1 MAVAGTAGIVPIKEG
16 LFVIPEQPNALPQLL
31 GVECPACHTRFA
43 GKRVICLEC
52 AHRGMDECRLSPYGA
67 VHTFTIIHQTPK
79 GSVMEAPY
87 AIAQVHLED
96 GPIVST
102 AIDGA
107 PLDTV
112 RVGLRVEMAL
122 HDVKRDGDGNR
133 VVAYVFRPRREAP

>member
-1 MAVAGTAGIVPIKEG
+1 MAAPATAGVVPIKEG
-16 LFVIPEQPNALPQLL
+16 LFVIPAQPDALPQLL

-43 GKRVICLEC
+43 TKRVICLEC
-52 AHRGMDECRLSPYGA
+52 GHRGMDECRLSPYGA

-87 AIAQVHLED
+87 AIAQVQLED

-102 AIDGA
+102 ALAGA

-112 RVGLRVEMAL
+112 RVGMSVEMAL
-122 HDVKRDGDGNR
+122 HDVKRDDAGNR
-133 VVAYVFRPRREAP
+133 VVAYVFRPRREAK